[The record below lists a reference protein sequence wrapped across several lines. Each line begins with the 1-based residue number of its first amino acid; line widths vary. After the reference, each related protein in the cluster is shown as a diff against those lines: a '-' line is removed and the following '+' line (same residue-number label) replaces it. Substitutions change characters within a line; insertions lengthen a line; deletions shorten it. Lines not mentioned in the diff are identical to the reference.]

1 MVLRATS
8 WWSEPRFDDVV
19 ARRLWRGPNH
29 ANAPTA
35 GLARVPATHGVEI
48 RRRRHG
54 ASWGHTVTSTTPR
67 GRAFRPSGSVM
78 ANALWWARC
87 GGRAVITHVGPIA
100 IVPGQRP
107 RR

>member
-48 RRRRHG
+48 CRRRHG

-78 ANALWWARC
+78 ASALWWARC
-87 GGRAVITHVGPIA
+87 DH
-100 IVPGQRP
+100 P
-107 RR
+107 RRSDRYSPRSATPPIMLVP